1 MKLLLLARILLRLS
15 RRGVEMSPVPER
27 VKDQVHSMTVDT
39 SIVSIR
45 EPLDHLPATV
55 RAIASFQR
63 SLWPLMVITVAA
75 LSSVL
80 WTIALLWLVGNAIW

>member
-1 MKLLLLARILLRLS
+1 MR
-15 RRGVEMSPVPER
+15 PVPQ
-27 VKDQVHSMTVDT
+27 KLKNQVHSVTVDT
-39 SIVSIR
+39 GIVSIR
-45 EPLDHLPATV
+45 EPLDRLPATV
-55 RAIASFQR
+55 RAEASIQR